1 MTDNLEFAGCLYNN
15 RTALLA
21 AVAETW
27 LTANGGNSAAEILA
41 MPESDDDLAA
51 ECVEAWTLDQPRDQ
65 DDADSES
72 RLEAWDVSEADLAA
86 AIGAYRA
93 TLRAEG

>member
-1 MTDNLEFAGCLYNN
+1 MTDTLEFAGCLYNN

-21 AVAETW
+21 AVAEAW
-27 LTANGGNSAAEILA
+27 LTASGGNSAAEILA

-51 ECVEAWTLDQPRDQ
+51 ECIEAWTLDQPRDQ